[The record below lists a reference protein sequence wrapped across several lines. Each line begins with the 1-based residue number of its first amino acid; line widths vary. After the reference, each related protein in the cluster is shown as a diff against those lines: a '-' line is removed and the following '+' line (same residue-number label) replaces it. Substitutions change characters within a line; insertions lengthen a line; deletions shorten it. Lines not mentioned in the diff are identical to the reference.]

1 MQKQVFSLLLFCFI
15 CFGAHTQNKLRAY
28 LDTKQFYSPEIGH
41 YNEVY
46 IQVSG
51 KSVSYIGKE
60 NGLIGQLSISIV
72 VKDEEETVITDY
84 YILESPFMAD
94 SIVEDFYDVRR
105 YLLKPNSYN
114 FSIKIKDINNNEESI
129 ESDSKLVIQDLSDTI
144 SLSGLEIIEYAY
156 ESNEN
161 NDFCKSGI
169 HIIPRIINYYPEE
182 LNKIP
187 YYLEV
192 YNTNQS
198 KDSIHYL
205 KRSIIDLKDNKNLE
219 NYEIFSRLKSS
230 PVIPIIKSVDI
241 SQLKSGNYLL
251 KHTVIDRDENVL
263 ATNSYNFERSNE
275 LRPTFN
281 EENAIIDPAFQAS
294 IHDDSV
300 AYFLESLIPISKA
313 SEVKKIVLTI
323 KSKNIEIQRKYIQS
337 FWSKTAKN
345 KPYDEWMKY
354 KAQVLFVEN
363 IYANN
368 FQEGFETDRGR
379 VYLKYGAPTNI
390 IIKETSPSEYP
401 YEIWQYNKIEKYSNK
416 RFVFYN
422 PDLVNRAFRLLHSDM
437 IGELKNPSW
446 RQTLSKRN
454 SNNGTIDNPNQYLQD
469 HFGGNSNDLFR
480 QYK

>member
-1 MQKQVFSLLLFCFI
+1 MQKQLFSLFTFCVI
-15 CFGAHTQNKLRAY
+15 CFGYFTQNNLRAY

-60 NGLIGQLSISIV
+60 NGLIGQLSVSIV
-72 VKDEEETVITDY
+72 INNEADTLIKDY
-84 YILESPFMAD
+84 YKLESPFMAD

-114 FSIKIKDINNNEESI
+114 FSIEIKDLNNNQKSI
-129 ESDSKLVIQDLSDTI
+129 ESNSKLVIEDLSGNI

-156 ESNEN
+156 ESDQN

-187 YYLEV
+187 YYIEV
-192 YNTNQS
+192 YNTNNS
-198 KDSIHYL
+198 NDSIYFL
-205 KRSIIDLKDNKNLE
+205 KRSIIDLKDDKNLE
-219 NYEIFSRLKSS
+219 NYEIFSSLKSS
-230 PVIPIIKSVDI
+230 PVIPILKSVDI
-241 SQLKSGNYLL
+241 SQLPSGNYSL
-251 KHTVIDRDENVL
+251 KHTVIDRNENVL
-263 ATNSYNFERSNE
+263 ATGFYNFERSNE
-275 LRPTFN
+275 IRPLFN
-281 EENAIIDPAFQAS
+281 EENSIIDPAFQAS

-313 SEVKKIVLTI
+313 SEVKKIVSTI
-323 KSKNIEIQRKYIQS
+323 KSKNIEVQRKYIQS

-345 KPYDEWMKY
+345 SPYEEWIKY

-390 IIKETSPSEYP
+390 IVRETSPSEYP

-437 IGELKNPSW
+437 IGELKNPTW